1 MVIFK
6 KSALGIYKIS
16 PMILGILG
24 LASLLMVYLKPE
36 NIEKVFSGNVY
47 LDTIY
52 GTLLGSLML
61 GNAIISYILG
71 GELLN
76 TGISMYAITA
86 FLLSWTSIGYVQI
99 PLEISFFGRKFVILR
114 TLLAIIFTLILSGL
128 IVWTY
133 EAIK

>member
-1 MVIFK
+1 LVVFK

-133 EAIK
+133 ETIK

>member
-1 MVIFK
+1 MVVFK

-133 EAIK
+133 ETIK

>member
-1 MVIFK
+1 MINEQIFKSNCFCVQILIGMSKNKSFLVVFK
-6 KSALGIYKIS
+6 KSALSIYKIS

-36 NIEKVFSGNVY
+36 NIQKVFSGNVY

-71 GELLN
+71 GELLK

-99 PLEISFFGRKFVILR
+99 PL
-114 TLLAIIFTLILSGL
+114 
-128 IVWTY
+128 
-133 EAIK
+133 